1 MPGSRPCR
9 RTHHPGATGAFTLVE
24 LVTAASLM
32 TVMMLG
38 VVQIFAIVTK
48 TAGDAEGLQYAT
60 EQGRSFFDTLHR
72 DVQGLTREGYLRIVK
87 GYVQQNSSYTFT
99 TTQPGS
105 ATSWYG
111 TDTLAMTSVGLWSGV
126 WSPNDWNTTRA
137 PAAEVIYTRYVL
149 TDAALLTVGSAP
161 LDNRCGILGRG
172 QWLLVPKS
180 DGARGSAGDMDDY
193 AKVTTLCSLFNQP
206 GAADPLTNRYT
217 NNYVKVWPVTA
228 AKGTS
233 DQPQS
238 LQRVMA
244 CRVSEFY
251 VEYLL
256 YDTATGDYVWNGK
269 DPRDCRSGNN
279 VGCPRAIRV
288 TITIHDPDDRKAL
301 PSGDQRFRGYAMQE
315 VFWIG
320 DP

>member
-9 RTHHPGATGAFTLVE
+9 RTHRPGAAGAFTLVE

-32 TVMMLG
+32 TVMMIG

-48 TAGDAEGLQYAT
+48 TAGDAEGLQFAM

-72 DVQGLTREGYLRIVK
+72 DVQGLTRDGYLRIVK
-87 GYVQQNSSYTFT
+87 GYVPQAA
-99 TTQPGS
+99 TTQPV
-105 ATSWYG
+105 ATILPATTTAWYG

-126 WSPNDWNTTRA
+126 WAPTEPQPIA
-137 PAAEVIYTRYVL
+137 PAAEVVYTRNVF
-149 TDAALLTVGSAP
+149 TPDARLTVDGKP
-161 LDNRCGILGRG
+161 LNDERCGILGRG
-172 QWLLVPKS
+172 QWLFGGQG
-180 DGARGSAGDMDDY
+180 GAAGNAEDY
-193 AKVTTLCSLFNQP
+193 AKVSALCSLFNQP
-206 GAADPLTNRYT
+206 GVASPTNRY
-217 NNYVKVWPVTA
+217 VDPRSDLVVWPVKSA
-228 AKGTS
+228 SGTP
-233 DQPQS
+233 DHPQS

-251 VEYLL
+251 VEYLA
-256 YDTATGDYVWNGK
+256 YDTTKGDYDWQRQSGVL
-269 DPRDCRSGNN
+269 DCRPGNP

-288 TITIHDPDDRKAL
+288 TIAIHDPDDRSPTPLAA
-301 PSGDQRFRGYAMQE
+301 GTRYRGYAMQE